1 MSNWTFNH
9 VRIYVVKDVADF
21 QQEIA
26 RLQPLR
32 AGTIHHVFGWDDPV
46 VKLEAVVVGSPTAL
60 NLISFTK
67 SGSSMELMSPYGDL
81 GDYYLKS
88 INFDT
93 IPTIKQT
100 IDRTQ
105 DCDATVYRVNMELYK
120 DE

>member
-1 MSNWTFNH
+1 
-9 VRIYVVKDVADF
+9 
-21 QQEIA
+21 
-26 RLQPLR
+26 
-32 AGTIHHVFGWDDPV
+32 
-46 VKLEAVVVGSPTAL
+46 
-60 NLISFTK
+60 
-67 SGSSMELMSPYGDL
+67 MELMSPYGDL